1 MDNITLNNICE
12 SCDKLLNEA
21 RIYSALE
28 QLKIIARY
36 CSNQQTISQ
45 TEELAENY
53 HYMLSFLISGGKDEN
68 RNVVQEKTRL
78 RAQELLRIAHRDIR
92 LQEEHTWYS
101 RTYWELIRQYGDKPA
116 GELLRKWGENPMPD
130 EQLQLQ
136 DHIFNLLWTSPMWDQ
151 KETAQWYEFISRQSD
166 MVKIHLIGAVFL
178 SAWEYCDKE
187 KLSLLSLFTDTENP
201 KLNALSITALILLNE
216 QYPIGFIEYP
226 QVRQLYKNSNIIK
239 NIVVVLK
246 EKLLMLQ
253 TLKAIKEEDNILKE
267 FSPDTSREKMN
278 ELVNRKLIHL
288 GDMINKGLD
297 VNLGNRSELWHKC
310 EFLRDNISHW
320 WMPFEKSSPAIEG
333 MLIDKDGKFDKQ
345 AYKILD
351 LPSECDIDRY
361 SMFSFIANTG
371 FKSSIIEGLAQA
383 MNLPGIISETENTS
397 YINYMKMTMQN
408 LYRIF
413 MHSPIKGEIKNPFQ
427 RKQAYW
433 LNPFFSENLTEE
445 NALELC
451 REMVEADITDLPIF
465 WIEKQ
470 SETYGTSYEMLKVK
484 SECLY
489 QNSKYT
495 EAIDS
500 LSQML
505 FLKEDDE
512 WALNLIEKCYEKT
525 NRRKLQLEIIL
536 KLIKIHPDNT
546 GYVIKA
552 AFTLM
557 HMHRY
562 EEALKYFFKLN
573 YEEPDNTK
581 YQEVIEECAL
591 RLKKFDLVLRYNQ
604 TILEHKEEKDKYIHY
619 LNAGHAY
626 FGMGNWSE
634 ALTNYKKYKA
644 SLEQWN
650 KEENE
655 NTDPEKE
662 FLKDCK
668 MLEGFGIQLQ
678 DIMLMLD
685 MMSI

>member
-216 QYPIGFIEYP
+216 QYPIGFTEYP

-288 GDMINKGLD
+288 EDMINKGLD

-451 REMVEADITDLPIF
+451 REMVEADITDLPIS

-662 FLKDCK
+662 FLKDYK

>member
-216 QYPIGFIEYP
+216 QYPIGFTEYP
-226 QVRQLYKNSNIIK
+226 QVRQLYKNNNIIK

-253 TLKAIKEEDNILKE
+253 TIKAIKEEDNILKE

-288 GDMINKGLD
+288 GEMINKGLD

-489 QNSKYT
+489 KNSKYT

-546 GYVIKA
+546 DYVIRA

-662 FLKDCK
+662 FLKDYK

>member
-216 QYPIGFIEYP
+216 QYPIGFTEYP

-451 REMVEADITDLPIF
+451 REMVEADITDLPIS

-662 FLKDCK
+662 FLKDYK

>member
-216 QYPIGFIEYP
+216 QYPIGFTEYP

-253 TLKAIKEEDNILKE
+253 TIKAIKEEDNILKE

-451 REMVEADITDLPIF
+451 REMVEADITDLPIS

-489 QNSKYT
+489 KNSKYT

-662 FLKDCK
+662 FLKDYK

>member
-216 QYPIGFIEYP
+216 QYPIGFTEYP

-451 REMVEADITDLPIF
+451 REMVEADITDLPIS

-489 QNSKYT
+489 KNSKYT

-662 FLKDCK
+662 FLKDYK

>member
-216 QYPIGFIEYP
+216 QYPIGFTEYP

-297 VNLGNRSELWHKC
+297 VNLGNRSEFWHKC

-451 REMVEADITDLPIF
+451 REMVEADITDLPIS

-662 FLKDCK
+662 FLKDYK